1 MDSNNQSTPS
11 SDTLTTMSK
20 LPKHVE
26 DCRFKILD
34 LSKLINV
41 KIQMFSNWLWS
52 SNEIIESWEILDR
65 ADWFIRKFPSETSI
79 RKLKINALLTI
90 PLWFSW
96 WVLAWFAE
104 YVRREQQVP
113 IDMIFKL
120 PDYWLVDIWAIQ
132 MALLA
137 GIIVVL
143 RSWSEIATNIYQVR
157 KSRQVLDVIS
167 SREINL
173 LQGEID
179 TLKDKIHSA
188 PYY

>member
-1 MDSNNQSTPS
+1 
-11 SDTLTTMSK
+11 
-20 LPKHVE
+20 
-26 DCRFKILD
+26 
-34 LSKLINV
+34 
-41 KIQMFSNWLWS
+41 
-52 SNEIIESWEILDR
+52 
-65 ADWFIRKFPSETSI
+65 
-79 RKLKINALLTI
+79 
-90 PLWFSW
+90 
-96 WVLAWFAE
+96 
-104 YVRREQQVP
+104 
-113 IDMIFKL
+113 MIFKL